1 MVDDETNPV
10 VTVIAHLRSRAGAGD
25 EVTSVLATHAAATRA
40 EPGCVSFRA
49 YRDAA
54 DPDRFALHEEYTS
67 ERAFQ
72 EHRHSAHFARY
83 FEGRIVP
90 LLLDRAWSR
99 YAEIPAAGAV
109 RHERPR

>member
-1 MVDDETNPV
+1 MVDNKTNPV
-10 VTVIAHLRSRAGAGD
+10 VTDIAHLRSRAGARGRGD
-25 EVTSVLATHAAATRA
+25 QGPGHPCRRDPG

-54 DPDRFALHEEYTS
+54 DPDRFALHEDYTS

-72 EHRHSAHFARY
+72 EHRQSAHFARC
-83 FEGRIVP
+83 FAGRIVP
-90 LLLDRAWSR
+90 LLQERAWSR
-99 YAEIPAAGAV
+99 YAEIPPAGAA